1 MTDRLE
7 RPRVSLEAEAELENA
22 PLTLGEGIERFA
34 DSLLAEGLLGL
45 VERVR
50 SFAVGEEIAELA
62 FVVRSDA
69 LVQGDGRLG
78 RAQRFVDVLNRKAG
92 RLRELLLRRLAPEL
106 DLEPAGGPAKLLLA
120 LDDVDG
126 NADGA
131 RVVGDGALHRLADPP
146 GGVGRELE
154 APPPV
159 EPLQRAVEAES
170 PLLDQVQERDAEAPV
185 ALGDGDDETEVRL
198 DHLPLGDEIAL
209 LDLLGERDLFRGGQK
224 LVLADVREEEL
235 QAVAGTVMNV
245 LRDRGGRR
253 GLLLRLDRRADLE
266 PERLELLGEVGHLL
280 VAEVELEGKG
290 LQLGRL
296 NVATLLGVFDDG
308 AALQGVQKFMHG
320 VLTLTHVV
328 PMVLSLKRCGRMSP
342 VQLNVRTVRRIP
354 WVSQASRAPYL
365 TFNLAVTR
373 WLPPREIR
381 RPLSLQT
388 PRAQFGW
395 LLLL

>member
-154 APPPV
+154 APPPI
-159 EPLQRAVEAES
+159 ELLHGPVEAES

-209 LDLLGERDLFRGGQK
+209 LDLLGERDLFKGGQK
-224 LVLADVREEEL
+224 LVLADVREEKL
-235 QAVAGTVMNV
+235 QAVAGAVMNV

-328 PMVLSLKRCGRMSP
+328 PMVLSLKR
-342 VQLNVRTVRRIP
+342 LWTD
-354 WVSQASRAPYL
+354 
-365 TFNLAVTR
+365 VTCPTKR
-373 WLPPREIR
+373 SHCKTNSLGFPGIQ
-381 RPLSLQT
+381 RPLT
-388 PRAQFGW
+388 DV
-395 LLLL
+395 